1 LTVKIA
7 DAIVALAADVASLKN
22 DLKQAQ
28 TATNETASGM
38 EARSK
43 TMGSVMQGVFQGIG
57 QGIVGLAAD
66 ALRGSVAYM
75 KDAIGAASD
84 MGETTS
90 KIGVI
95 FGDAAGGVLKWA
107 ETADSALGQSK
118 QQALDAAATFATFG
132 KSAGLGGDDLNK
144 FSTDFVGLAS
154 DLASFNNT
162 TPEQAINAI
171 GAALRG
177 ESEPLRAYGV
187 LLDDAS
193 MRQKALELGLIKT
206 TKEALTPQQKV
217 LAAQALIYAQTGAA
231 QGDFARTSGGLANQ
245 QRILEAQMTNL
256 KTTVGTAFLPI
267 WLAVTSTL
275 NEVAQQVLPP
285 LANFLQNT
293 LGPAIT
299 AVVDVISNF
308 IGAILDAGVGSSEA
322 REALGLFPESLQPVI
337 QFLMDTVGW
346 LMNLGSSIG
355 GFVSEAIGYFSDFGS
370 SVAEDGNGPLD
381 YFKSWIDENLPR
393 IQEIVQR
400 ILGAISSFWTA
411 HGEQIMT
418 VVNRF
423 MSGVLSVIDIV
434 LKTIF
439 DLVTL
444 VLQLLNG
451 EWDKAGATL
460 QEIVTRLWDAIKVL
474 FSASLEALMGLV
486 SGFDWASIG
495 TNIMGGIRDGINS
508 GASWIYDATLG
519 AVQNAY
525 DSATSWLGINSPSK
539 KAEEGIGMPFVQGI
553 AKGIAGNVGKL
564 TVDVNAGLRNV
575 MDGVAIPAGA
585 FGAPVAAGAGGASVV
600 INQHFSGAVD
610 AETVRRAS
618 RDGLLS
624 GLRAVGMGVR

>member
-1 LTVKIA
+1 MAVKLA
-7 DAIVALAADVASLKN
+7 DAIVALAADVDSLKS
-22 DLKQAQ
+22 DLNKAQ

-38 EARSK
+38 EERSK

-75 KDAIGAASD
+75 KDAIAAASD
-84 MGETTS
+84 IGETTS
-90 KIGVI
+90 KINVI
-95 FGDAAGGVLKWA
+95 FGDAADGVLKWA
-107 ETADSALGQSK
+107 ETADTALGQSK

-162 TPEQAINAI
+162 SPEQAINAI

-256 KTTVGTAFLPI
+256 KTTVGTALLPVM
-267 WLAVTSTL
+267 LTFTGTL
-275 NEVAQQVLPP
+275 NELAQMVLPP
-285 LANFLQNT
+285 LAALLRET
-293 LGPAIT
+293 IVPAVT
-299 AVVDVISNF
+299 AAADVIGSF
-308 IGAILDAGVGSSEA
+308 IGAIMDAGVNSSKA
-322 REALGLFPESLQPVI
+322 REALGLFPSALQPVI
-337 QFLMDTVGW
+337 QFLMDAAGW
-346 LMNLGSSIG
+346 LVNLGSSIG
-355 GFVSEAIGYFSDFGS
+355 GFVSSAMGYFSDFGA
-370 SVAEDGNGPLD
+370 SVAEDGNGPLS
-381 YFKSWIDENLPR
+381 YFKTWIDENLPR
-393 IQEIVQR
+393 IQALISN
-400 ILGAISSFWTA
+400 ILGAIQSFWA
-411 HGEQIMT
+411 EHGDAIMHVVDNYLHYLAT
-418 VVNRF
+418 VF
-423 MSGVLSVIDIV
+423 DTV
-434 LKTIF
+434 LKTIL
-439 DLVTL
+439 DIVTFF
-444 VLQLLNG
+444 LQILTGDWEGAG
-451 EWDKAGATL
+451 ETL
-460 QEIVTRLWDAIKVL
+460 KGLVTRLWDAIHEIFRLAIDSIKTI
-474 FSASLEALMGLV
+474 FAD
-486 SGFDWASIG
+486 FDWSSIG
-495 TNIMGGIRDGINS
+495 SNMMGGIRDGINS

-519 AVQNAY
+519 AVQDAY
-525 DSATSWLGINSPSK
+525 NSATSWLGINSPSK
-539 KAEEGIGMPFVQGI
+539 KAEEGIGLPFVQGI
-553 AKGIAGNVGKL
+553 AKGIRGSVGRL

-585 FGAPVAAGAGGASVV
+585 FGAPVAAGAGGANVV

-610 AETVRRAS
+610 AETMRRAS

>member
-1 LTVKIA
+1 MAVKLA
-7 DAIVALAADVASLKN
+7 DAIVALAADVDSLKS
-22 DLKQAQ
+22 DLNKAQ

-38 EARSK
+38 EERSK

-90 KIGVI
+90 KINVI
-95 FGDAAGGVLKWA
+95 FGDAADGVLKWA

-193 MRQKALELGLIKT
+193 MRQKALELGLVKT

-256 KTTVGTAFLPI
+256 KTTVGTALLPVMLLFTNTMNQ
-267 WLAVTSTL
+267 LA
-275 NEVAQQVLPP
+275 QMVLPP
-285 LANFLQNT
+285 LAAVLQNT
-293 LGPAIT
+293 IVPAVT
-299 AVVDVISNF
+299 AAVDVVGNF
-308 IGAILDAGVGSSEA
+308 IGAILDAGAGSSEA
-322 REALGLFPESLQPVI
+322 REALGLFPSALQPIVAFI
-337 QFLMDTVGW
+337 AQTISALVSFASNVGAAITTAMTW
-346 LMNLGSSIG
+346 FRSLG
-355 GFVSEAIGYFSDFGS
+355 A
-370 SVAEDGNGPLD
+370 SVENDGTGPMS
-381 YFKSWIDENLPR
+381 YFKTWIDENLPR

-400 ILGAISSFWTA
+400 ILGAIGAFWTA

-423 MSGVLSVIDIV
+423 MSVVLSVIDTV
-434 LKTIF
+434 LKTVL

-460 QEIVTRLWDAIKVL
+460 QEIVTRLWETIKII

-486 SGFDWASIG
+486 FGFDWASIG

-519 AVQNAY
+519 AVQDAY
-525 DSATSWLGINSPSK
+525 NSATSWLGINSPSK

-610 AETVRRAS
+610 AETMRRAS

>member
-1 LTVKIA
+1 LAVKLA
-7 DAIVALAADVASLKN
+7 DAIVALAADVDSLKS
-22 DLKQAQ
+22 DLNKAQ

-38 EARSK
+38 EERSK

-132 KSAGLGGDDLNK
+132 KSAGLRGDDLNK

-217 LAAQALIYAQTGAA
+217 LAAQALIYAQTSDA

-245 QRILEAQMTNL
+245 QRILDAQMTNL
-256 KTTVGTAFLPI
+256 KTTVGTALLPVMLLFTNTMNQ
-267 WLAVTSTL
+267 LA
-275 NEVAQQVLPP
+275 QMVLPP
-285 LANFLQNT
+285 LAAVLQNT
-293 LGPAIT
+293 IVPAVT
-299 AVVDVISNF
+299 AAVDVVGNF
-308 IGAILDAGVGSSEA
+308 IGAILDAGAGSSEA
-322 REALGLFPESLQPVI
+322 REALGLFPSALQPIVAFI
-337 QFLMDTVGW
+337 AQTISALVSFASNVGAAITTAMTW
-346 LMNLGSSIG
+346 FRSLG
-355 GFVSEAIGYFSDFGS
+355 A
-370 SVAEDGNGPLD
+370 SVENDGTGPMS
-381 YFKSWIDENLPR
+381 YFKTWIDENLPR

-400 ILGAISSFWTA
+400 ILGAIGAFWTA

-423 MSGVLSVIDIV
+423 MSVVLSVIDTV
-434 LKTIF
+434 LKTVL

-451 EWDKAGATL
+451 EWGKAGATL
-460 QEIVTRLWDAIKVL
+460 QEIVTRLWETIKII

-610 AETVRRAS
+610 AETMRRAS